1 MLVNEGGF
9 TYSELLDM
17 ELSEMHK
24 YMDLLA
30 EHEKAKSDAYR
41 KAFKK

>member
-1 MLVNEGGF
+1 MVNEGGF
-9 TYSELLDM
+9 TYSDVLDM
-17 ELSEMHK
+17 ELSDMHK

-30 EHEKAKSDAYR
+30 DHEKAKADAYK